1 MDGQSKLELF
11 PSLREEANEFKQPF
25 FPDWTDEDFDE
36 DFFPNVSPGWRGE
49 R

>member
-11 PSLREEANEFKQPF
+11 PSLREEADEFKQPI
-25 FPDWTDEDFDE
+25 FPHRADEDFDE
-36 DFFPNVSPGWRGE
+36 DFFPNVSLGWRGE